1 MELLYLIV
9 GVVIGTVLSYL
20 FLKMRSKEEL
30 SSASAITMSAEK
42 ETAVLLQQVDD
53 VRSQLLKA
61 EQITKSLQS
70 ELMAANASKVKS
82 ETVAQAMETRLTEHR
97 NEMELIRVQ
106 MKEQFSTIASDIVL
120 KNAQRIQEEHK
131 SKLDDILSP
140 LKDKI
145 EKFESQVRTSHEE
158 RIKENQSLK
167 EQLSQLQTMNKSI
180 GDEARNLVSALKGQA
195 KTQGN
200 WGEMILEKILER
212 SGLVKGREYFVQ
224 TSLHAEDGKRFQ
236 PDVIISLP
244 EGRSI
249 VVDAKVSLIA
259 YERYANEEGE
269 IDKALALKEHLASV
283 RKHIKDLSGKNYQS
297 LHGINTL
304 DFVLLFIP
312 VEPAFALAIEQDH
325 ELFNEAF
332 EKNIVLVT
340 TSTLL
345 ATLRTIASIWRLEYQ
360 NKNAVEIAR
369 QSGDLYDKFS
379 ALIEDLISVG
389 KKMNDAQSA
398 YESTMNKLVTG
409 KGNLV
414 SRVENLKKLGV
425 KTSKQINQKL
435 IDRTEDLE
443 DMDDMNDGNVD
454 LKSNVLPS

>member
-1 MELLYLIV
+1 MDLLYLVVGIV
-9 GVVIGTVLSYL
+9 VGTLISYL
-20 FLKMRSKEEL
+20 FLKMRLKDDL
-30 SSASAITMSAEK
+30 NNSATLTMNVEREK
-42 ETAVLLQQVDD
+42 AVLLQQVEDLRGQ
-53 VRSQLLKA
+53 VVKA
-61 EQITKSLQS
+61 EQVSHALQI
-70 ELMAANASKVKS
+70 ELKELNASKVKA
-82 ETVAQAMETRLTEHR
+82 ETVAQSLETRLTEHKS
-97 NEMELIRVQ
+97 ELETIRVQ
-106 MKEQFSTIASDIVL
+106 MKEQFSAIASDIVL
-120 KNAQRIQEEHK
+120 KNSQRIQEDHK
-131 SKLDDILSP
+131 TKLDDILNP

-145 EKFESQVRTSHEE
+145 EKFETQVRTSHEE

-167 EQLSQLQTMNKSI
+167 EQLIQLQTMNKSI

-224 TSLHAEDGKRFQ
+224 TSLQSDEGKRFQ

-259 YERYANEEGE
+259 YERYANEEDD
-269 IDKALALKEHLASV
+269 IAKALALREHLSSV
-283 RKHIKDLSGKNYQS
+283 RKHIKDLSAKNYQS

-379 ALIEDLISVG
+379 ALIEDMISIG
-389 KKMNDAQSA
+389 KKMKDAQSS
-398 YESTMNKLVTG
+398 YEGTMNKLHTG
-409 KGNLV
+409 NGNLI
-414 SRVENLKKLGV
+414 SRVEKLKKLGV
-425 KTSKQINQKL
+425 KTTKQINQTL
-435 IDRTEDLE
+435 IDRTEDIQELE
-443 DMDDMNDGNVD
+443 EGDEDVNDNMQS
-454 LKSNVLPS
+454 K

>member
-1 MELLYLIV
+1 MDLLYLVVGIV
-9 GVVIGTVLSYL
+9 VGTLISYL
-20 FLKMRSKEEL
+20 FLKMRSKDDL
-30 SSASAITMSAEK
+30 NNSASLTMNVEREK
-42 ETAVLLQQVDD
+42 AVLLQQVEDLRGQ
-53 VRSQLLKA
+53 VVKA
-61 EQITKSLQS
+61 EQVSHALQI
-70 ELMAANASKVKS
+70 ELKELNASKVKA
-82 ETVAQAMETRLTEHR
+82 ETVAQSLETRLTEHKS
-97 NEMELIRVQ
+97 ELETIRVQ
-106 MKEQFSTIASDIVL
+106 MKEQFSAIASDIVL
-120 KNAQRIQEEHK
+120 KNSQRIQEDHK
-131 SKLDDILSP
+131 TKLDDILNP

-145 EKFESQVRTSHEE
+145 EKFETQVRTSHEE

-167 EQLSQLQTMNKSI
+167 EQLIQLQTMNKSI

-224 TSLHAEDGKRFQ
+224 TSLQSDEGKRFQ

-259 YERYANEEGE
+259 YERYANEEDD
-269 IDKALALKEHLASV
+269 IAKALALREHLSSV
-283 RKHIKDLSGKNYQS
+283 RKHIKDLSAKNYQS

-379 ALIEDLISVG
+379 ALIEDMISIG
-389 KKMNDAQSA
+389 KKMKDAQSS
-398 YESTMNKLVTG
+398 YEGTMNKLHTG
-409 KGNLV
+409 NGNLI
-414 SRVENLKKLGV
+414 SRVERLKKLGV
-425 KTSKQINQKL
+425 KTTKQINQTL
-435 IDRTEDLE
+435 IDRTEDIQELE
-443 DMDDMNDGNVD
+443 EGDEDINANMQS
-454 LKSNVLPS
+454 K

>member
-1 MELLYLIV
+1 MDLMYLIV
-9 GVVIGTVLSYL
+9 GIVVGALLSYL
-20 FLKMRSKEEL
+20 FLKMRSKDDL
-30 SSASAITMSAEK
+30 NNASSLTMNVEREK
-42 ETAVLLQQVDD
+42 AVLLQQVDD
-53 VRSQLLKA
+53 LRGQVVKA
-61 EQITKSLQS
+61 EQISNSLQI
-70 ELMAANASKVKS
+70 ELKELNASKVKA
-82 ETVAQAMETRLTEHR
+82 ETVAQSLEARLTEHKS
-97 NEMELIRVQ
+97 ELETIRVQ
-106 MKEQFSTIASDIVL
+106 MKEQFSAIASDIVL
-120 KNAQRIQEEHK
+120 KNSQRIQDDHK
-131 SKLDDILSP
+131 TKLDDILNP

-145 EKFESQVRTSHEE
+145 EKFETQVRTSHEE

-167 EQLSQLQTMNKSI
+167 EQLVQLQTMNKSI

-224 TSLHAEDGKRFQ
+224 SSLQSDEGKRFQ

-259 YERYANEEGE
+259 YERYANEE
-269 IDKALALKEHLASV
+269 DDVAKALALREHLSSV

-379 ALIEDLISVG
+379 ALIDDMISVG

-398 YESTMNKLVTG
+398 YESTMNKLHTG
-409 KGNLV
+409 RGNLV
-414 SRVENLKKLGV
+414 SRVESLKKLGV
-425 KTSKQINQKL
+425 KTTKQINQKL
-435 IDRTEDLE
+435 IDRTEDMEELDEGNE
-443 DMDDMNDGNVD
+443 DVNANMQS
-454 LKSNVLPS
+454 K

>member
-1 MELLYLIV
+1 MVELVYLFV
-9 GVVIGTVLSYL
+9 GVAIGAFVSWLFMKMKRKEAESNATVL
-20 FLKMRSKEEL
+20 L
-30 SSASAITMSAEK
+30 SDLEREK
-42 ETAVLLQQVDD
+42 AVLNQQVNDL
-53 VRSQLLKA
+53 RALIHKA
-61 EQITKSLQS
+61 ELTAQSLQNDLVEAS
-70 ELMAANASKVKS
+70 NSKVKAES
-82 ETVAQAMETRLTEHR
+82 VAQGLEVRLTEHR
-97 NEMELIRVQ
+97 SELEAMRAQ
-106 MKEQFSTIASDIVL
+106 MKEQFSAIASDIVL
-120 KNAQRIQEEHK
+120 KNAQRIQEDHK
-131 SKLDDILSP
+131 VKLDDILSP
-140 LKDKI
+140 LKEKI
-145 EKFESQVRTSHEE
+145 EKFETQVRTSHEE

-167 EQLSQLQTMNKSI
+167 EQLVQLQSMNKSI

-224 TSLHAEDGKRFQ
+224 SSLTSEDGKRFQ

-249 VVDAKVSLIA
+249 VVDAKVSLVA
-259 YERYANEEGE
+259 YERFCNEE
-269 IDKALALKEHLASV
+269 DDVVKALALREHLNSI
-283 RKHIKDLSGKNYQS
+283 RKHMKDLSGKNYQS

-325 ELFNEAF
+325 DLFNEAF

-379 ALIEDLISVG
+379 LLIEDLISVG
-389 KKMNDAQSA
+389 KKMGDAQAA
-398 YESTMNKLVTG
+398 YESTMNKLHSG

-414 SRVENLKKLGV
+414 SRVENLKKLGI

-435 IDRTEDLE
+435 IDRTEDIEELIE
-443 DMDDMNDGNVD
+443 NKVDDNTN
-454 LKSNVLPS
+454 LQS

>member
-1 MELLYLIV
+1 MMELLYLFSGILLGALLV
-9 GVVIGTVLSYL
+9 WLYLKGRLQKDLSN
-20 FLKMRSKEEL
+20 
-30 SSASAITMSAEK
+30 AN
-42 ETAVLLQQVDD
+42 VLLMNVEKDKAVFSQQIEDMR
-53 VRSQLLKA
+53 RSVLKA
-61 EQITKSLQS
+61 EDHARILQIELS
-70 ELMAANASKVKS
+70 ETNALRVKS
-82 ETVAQAMETRLTEHR
+82 ETQTSALEQRLTEHK
-97 NEMELIRVQ
+97 NELENIRVQ
-106 MKEQFSTIASDIVL
+106 MKEQFSAIAADIVL
-120 KNAQRIQEEHK
+120 KNSQKIQEDHK
-131 SKLDDILSP
+131 VKLDDILNP

-145 EKFESQVRTSHEE
+145 EKFETQVRLTHEE

-167 EQLSQLQTMNKSI
+167 EQLSQLQSLNKSI

-224 TSLHAEDGKRFQ
+224 SSLLAEDGKRFQ

-259 YERYANEEGE
+259 YERFCSEEDE
-269 IDKALALKEHLASV
+269 VLKAMALKEHLASV
-283 RKHIKDLSGKNYQS
+283 RKHIKDLSAKNYQS

-312 VEPAFALAIEQDH
+312 IEPAFALAIESDN
-325 ELFNEAF
+325 EIFNEAF

-369 QSGDLYDKFS
+369 QSGDLYDKFAS
-379 ALIEDLISVG
+379 LVDDMINVG
-389 KKMNDAQSA
+389 KKMNDAQGA
-398 YESTMNKLVTG
+398 YESTMNKLHLG
-409 KGNLV
+409 RGNLI

-425 KTSKQINQKL
+425 KTSKQVNQKL
-435 IDRTEDLE
+435 IDRTEDIE
-443 DMDDMNDGNVD
+443 DEDENSISLNAN
-454 LKSNVLPS
+454 L